1 MEATPNASASAYCDI
16 MAECE
21 TMADEILD
29 FPDGQRKYPGG
40 IRNALALPPGI
51 GQGSLDALLPFAV
64 AKKKTLSRMLARLN
78 GPVPGQAPP
87 ILAAAVAVA
96 TPSLP
101 TTTTTAPL
109 PTTTA
114 PLPRNTWPAEQYFM
128 TRSPE
133 LPYPRLPEA
142 LAKARQ
148 IKPKGEAAQTDPVLF
163 WNCCHQ
169 EIVFKGRP
177 LCNAELGAL
186 FEDQCKALSFS
197 PTVGHDTWLRK
208 HLDLLLVLYKA
219 AEVRHRTCGGS
230 DKNAMKVLETAWRL

>member
-1 MEATPNASASAYCDI
+1 
-16 MAECE
+16 
-21 TMADEILD
+21 MADEILD
-29 FPDGQRKYPGG
+29 FPDGHWQRKYPGG
-40 IRNALALPPGI
+40 IRNALALPPEI
-51 GQGSLDALLPFAV
+51 EQGSLDALLPFAV
-64 AKKKTLSRMLARLN
+64 AKKKTLSSMLARLN

-101 TTTTTAPL
+101 TTTTTAQL

-142 LAKARQ
+142 LANLKARQ

-186 FEDQCKALSFS
+186 FEDRCK
-197 PTVGHDTWLRK
+197 GHDTWLRK